1 MPANT
6 TTHEPFMGPP
16 TRSPA
21 WRWDRVQDLLSS
33 SASSPDDDP
42 WITRA
47 IRHFSADS
55 SGPFAHRTGIA
66 KLDPAI
72 RQAHKLHC
80 DNSKPKRRWFLE
92 ALLLTPE
99 YLDQIATRCGLSTT
113 AVEAYAAL
121 FFEVRS
127 NPEAKDWLLAQ
138 AVRCGPHNNFVG
150 AELGGVWRYMAYVRG
165 VPGLEAAMAATGD
178 APWPSWLSQSKDDSQ
193 SQAADRVKLRT
204 VLTIRLMFAYSKYEI
219 KLIKELNDQ
228 LRRLGNQPDHIAD
241 NDSPFNRYCDQL
253 IAKALAT
260 RRKRRKSVITGKQD
274 SQFSKSD
281 GLELESTRPVR

>member
-1 MPANT
+1 MPAYT
-6 TTHEPFMGPP
+6 TTLEPLAGSLIH
-16 TRSPA
+16 SPA

-33 SASSPDDDP
+33 SAPSPDDDP

-47 IRHFSADS
+47 IRHFSAGS
-55 SGPFAHRTGIA
+55 SGPLAHRTGIA

-72 RQAHKLHC
+72 RQAHELHC
-80 DNSKPKRRWFLE
+80 DKSKPKRRWFLE
-92 ALLLTPE
+92 ALLLTSE
-99 YLDQIATRCGLSTT
+99 SLDQVATRCGHSI
-113 AVEAYAAL
+113 AVVESYAAL

-127 NPEAKDWLLAQ
+127 NPSAKDWLLTQ
-138 AVRCGPHNNFVG
+138 AVRCGPHNNYAG
-150 AELGGVWRYMAYVRG
+150 AQFGGVWRYMAYTRG
-165 VPGLEAAMAATGD
+165 VRGLEAAMAATGD
-178 APWPSWLSQSKDDSQ
+178 APWPSWLSQSKDDGQ
-193 SQAADRVKLRT
+193 SQAADPVKLRI
-204 VLTIRLMFAYSKYEI
+204 VLTIRLMFAYSKHEI
-219 KLIKELNDQ
+219 KLIKELSDQ

-274 SQFSKSD
+274 SQLSKSG